1 MNGREVV
8 EASRVLAQFVER
20 ISRRTAR
27 NAPNPEGSVGRLWA
41 IPFLGG
47 LALGDGGEKVSEWS
61 LAKRGNVVPL
71 EVLAGPHRLVPT
83 FLSDPWDQGNG
94 LWRNAKPGVVRSP
107 LEIAQA
113 S

>member
-1 MNGREVV
+1 M
-8 EASRVLAQFVER
+8 ER

-27 NAPNPEGSVGRLWA
+27 NALNPEGSVGRLWA
-41 IPFLGG
+41 IPFHE
-47 LALGDGGEKVSEWS
+47 DWS
-61 LAKRGNVVPL
+61 RQVMAVRKFRNGRWRNVGMVVPL

-107 LEIAQA
+107 LEVAQA

>member
-1 MNGREVV
+1 M
-8 EASRVLAQFVER
+8 
-20 ISRRTAR
+20 
-27 NAPNPEGSVGRLWA
+27 
-41 IPFLGG
+41 FLGG
-47 LALGDGGEKVSEWS
+47 LALCDGGEKFRNGRWRNV
-61 LAKRGNVVPL
+61 GIVVPL